1 MVSATI
7 DTPSPCDVKLATYS
21 RSSCAQSLYYPITS
35 RKILDLPFRGTDLGL
50 VKRELA
56 SLKYTPIDPTFGPT
70 QSYLNFEVAIE
81 KSDSGTLFVYFL
93 VFFFNVKIHT
103 YNFTVFF
110 IVFYHLIS
118 CALIH
123 FVNFIHMINEAFYF
137 FKLNLTILLFLY
149 FSQDFLHTR
158 KTIAV

>member
-1 MVSATI
+1 MAYDREI
-7 DTPSPCDVKLATYS
+7 
-21 RSSCAQSLYYPITS
+21 CAQSLYYPITS
-35 RKILDLPFRGTDLGL
+35 RKILDLPFGGTDLGL

-81 KSDSGTLFVYFL
+81 KSDSGTISVYFL
-93 VFFFNVKIHT
+93 VLFSIEKYIYIISKI
-103 YNFTVFF
+103 YIFTVFS
-110 IVFYHLIS
+110 IVFRHLIS
-118 CALIH
+118 CTLIH

-149 FSQDFLHTR
+149 FSHRYSFAYVQKIL
-158 KTIAV
+158 

>member
-35 RKILDLPFRGTDLGL
+35 RKILDLPFRGTDVGI

-56 SLKYTPIDPTFGPT
+56 SLKYTPINPTFGPT

-81 KSDSGTLFVYFL
+81 KSDSGTLSVYFL
-93 VFFFNVKIHT
+93 VFFSIEKYIQ
-103 YNFTVFF
+103 
-110 IVFYHLIS
+110 IIS
-118 CALIH
+118 QC
-123 FVNFIHMINEAFYF
+123 F
-137 FKLNLTILLFLY
+137 LLC
-149 FSQDFLHTR
+149 SV
-158 KTIAV
+158 I